1 MSANNSISQLLE
13 QFIELYNNSLSTFEK
28 TNEAITTDKETVA
41 IDLYDPK
48 KGSVKTVQ
56 IPSFGFLKREIERL
70 NGNLD
75 ALAGNTS
82 TTSNVKLKD
91 GSFRR
96 IITSKLQGPAPS
108 ITNLA
113 APTAFKTKAN
123 EFFEDFL
130 NPLLTVSLNV
140 SGQIPTTTEKAYIE
154 RYVFD
159 SNDVNSIQAFNS
171 VYKGSNSIDYDTF
184 VKDIVQNK
192 YVYRKDAS
200 DIDMPS
206 RSMSYYG
213 NFDVLGIDTAE
224 KTLVVDGATQTVN
237 VRLFTLNQ
245 LTYSDSSKTLKNT
258 ETLKVGDFLVVN
270 SNQYSTRYKI
280 TALNTDTLQ
289 AELDLIEGSEPIRI
303 GAGELKIYKDV
314 DVAVNID
321 VNVAFNEYQ
330 VVFVK
335 AIDSVSKILSESF
348 SPGVAFYSNELQIAT
363 ENGTVMNL
371 ADYYRSEVADFG
383 QFIKS
388 FKIDSIPPASVGL
401 VPNAPAL
408 DTANFKVVQINKH
421 LTDNDSTNK
430 IKQLKNDK
438 LASEQNLK
446 KLDDAISKKKSAIN
460 TVKYKST
467 VERDRDT
474 NELSTLAQKRTSESA
489 LYSSVVSEIKSIANS
504 NNLSNVAPKYKLR
517 GFWSIPDPKK
527 SNDIVEQ
534 AIVQFK
540 IRYRYVSSN
549 GKTSQI
555 DQIPFQDGN
564 TTKTAAFSNWIEVDG
579 PIRKRIKDANGKF
592 YWGTDSEE
600 DANAVNFNSLDIA
613 IQPGEKVEI
622 MVKSLSEAGF
632 PANSIESDWSD
643 IMTYEF
649 PEGEFTGDTI
659 LEAINENSLE
669 TVRIQITQ
677 DLTTAGLYTHL
688 EDSFTAN
695 SKYFSHNAT
704 SIASGFLTTE
714 QNPVSLFDKLVE
726 MQTQIE
732 KLRAQIAGTLGELVV
747 YIEDEAGAQT
757 SVSNHTTVKLFAGYY
772 VDEITNQIDRKG
784 AIVTKSFKLKLS
796 NSKATD
802 LELVARLVGDRT
814 KPAYGS
820 GPTEH
825 IKPDNTKIS
834 TTVLGVAP
842 GIIDT
847 FISSDTYYANE
858 GRYDLVPLQYQN
870 ISSNLTGFDYMNV
883 APYQSG
889 QLRGQFIYSRYKNL
903 ANDAELYSTTAP
915 DTDYAISTWTVGN
928 GVDDFE
934 YGPSYK
940 FSTNPVIAGLDN
952 ARYWNFASATHIP
965 YETTNGTDD
974 FIWSGDYTNGLPNTT
989 AISTAANQ
997 ISKTMYDN
1005 GLFLHKDHPAINA
1018 SALTPLNILEM
1029 NLVSMSKNAPRR
1041 ANMTDGSFQNPYKN
1055 LHWQIKPEAGTTTP
1069 IDMPTAGRPNSLKM
1083 SFNAEDQFLLG
1094 GHSCGA
1100 YLFLSPIETT
1110 SLTVDADNKF
1120 GKKSIAQGATNAVS
1134 VDLIFQ
1140 YRMTDYFGVSSS
1152 NNAGRVG
1159 GIASTNLTNLT
1170 YSKKIGLDILKGEND
1185 IFSFDI
1191 EVYAKYKPEGSSVAN
1206 VTKEMIDTFR
1216 VPRWHGGREF
1226 VDSENDFSTPGS
1238 ITSLR

>member
-75 ALAGNTS
+75 ALSGNTS

-96 IITSKLQGPAPS
+96 VITSKLQGPAPS

-113 APTAFKTKAN
+113 APTAFKTKVN

-159 SNDVNSIQAFNS
+159 SDDVNSIQAFNS
-171 VYKGSNSIDYDTF
+171 IYKGSNNIDYDTF

-206 RSMSYYG
+206 RSMTYYG

-388 FKIDSIPPASVGL
+388 FKNDSIPPASVGL

-579 PIRKRIKDANGKF
+579 PIRKRIKDATGKF

-600 DANAVNFNSLDIA
+600 DANAINFNSLDIA

-747 YIEDEAGAQT
+747 YIEDESGAQT
-757 SVSNHTTVKLFAGYY
+757 TVSNHTTVKLFAGYY

-820 GPTEH
+820 GA
-825 IKPDNTKIS
+825 S
-834 TTVLGVAP
+834 TVLGVAP
-842 GIIDT
+842 GTIDST
-847 FISSDTYYANE
+847 VSSDTYYANE

-870 ISSNLTGFDYMNV
+870 ISSNLTGVDYMNV

-889 QLRGQFIYSRYKNL
+889 QLRGQYMYSRAKNL
-903 ANDAELYSTTAP
+903 ANDADLYSMTPP
-915 DTDYAISTWTVGN
+915 DTDYGVTAWTVGN
-928 GVDDFE
+928 GADDFE
-934 YGPSYK
+934 YGINYK
-940 FSTNPVIAGLDN
+940 FGTNPALIGSGDS
-952 ARYWNFASATHIP
+952 RYWNFANATDAP
-965 YETTNGTDD
+965 YAANNGTDD

-989 AISTAANQ
+989 AISTGLNQ
-997 ISKTMYDN
+997 VSKTDYDN
-1005 GLFLHKDHPAINA
+1005 GLYLHKDHPLLNTG
-1018 SALTPLNILEM
+1018 SALTPLNIAEIG
-1029 NLVSMSKNAPRR
+1029 LVSMSKNAPRR
-1041 ANMTDGSFQNPYKN
+1041 ANMTDGSFQNPYKRA
-1055 LHWQIKPEAGTTTP
+1055 HWQMKSNNSTP
-1069 IDMPTAGRPNSLKM
+1069 IDVYRSLKM

-1140 YRMTDYFGVSSS
+1140 YRMTDYFGVSSA

-1185 IFSFDI
+1185 VFSFDI

-1206 VTKEMIDTFR
+1206 VTKEMIDTYR

-1238 ITSLR
+1238 ITSLRYM

>member
-1 MSANNSISQLLE
+1 
-13 QFIELYNNSLSTFEK
+13 
-28 TNEAITTDKETVA
+28 
-41 IDLYDPK
+41 
-48 KGSVKTVQ
+48 
-56 IPSFGFLKREIERL
+56 
-70 NGNLD
+70 
-75 ALAGNTS
+75 
-82 TTSNVKLKD
+82 
-91 GSFRR
+91 
-96 IITSKLQGPAPS
+96 
-108 ITNLA
+108 
-113 APTAFKTKAN
+113 
-123 EFFEDFL
+123 
-130 NPLLTVSLNV
+130 
-140 SGQIPTTTEKAYIE
+140 
-154 RYVFD
+154 
-159 SNDVNSIQAFNS
+159 
-171 VYKGSNSIDYDTF
+171 
-184 VKDIVQNK
+184 
-192 YVYRKDAS
+192 
-200 DIDMPS
+200 
-206 RSMSYYG
+206 
-213 NFDVLGIDTAE
+213 
-224 KTLVVDGATQTVN
+224 
-237 VRLFTLNQ
+237 
-245 LTYSDSSKTLKNT
+245 
-258 ETLKVGDFLVVN
+258 
-270 SNQYSTRYKI
+270 
-280 TALNTDTLQ
+280 
-289 AELDLIEGSEPIRI
+289 
-303 GAGELKIYKDV
+303 
-314 DVAVNID
+314 
-321 VNVAFNEYQ
+321 
-330 VVFVK
+330 
-335 AIDSVSKILSESF
+335 
-348 SPGVAFYSNELQIAT
+348 
-363 ENGTVMNL
+363 
-371 ADYYRSEVADFG
+371 
-383 QFIKS
+383 
-388 FKIDSIPPASVGL
+388 
-401 VPNAPAL
+401 
-408 DTANFKVVQINKH
+408 
-421 LTDNDSTNK
+421 
-430 IKQLKNDK
+430 
-438 LASEQNLK
+438 
-446 KLDDAISKKKSAIN
+446 
-460 TVKYKST
+460 
-467 VERDRDT
+467 
-474 NELSTLAQKRTSESA
+474 
-489 LYSSVVSEIKSIANS
+489 
-504 NNLSNVAPKYKLR
+504 
-517 GFWSIPDPKK
+517 
-527 SNDIVEQ
+527 
-534 AIVQFK
+534 
-540 IRYRYVSSN
+540 
-549 GKTSQI
+549 
-555 DQIPFQDGN
+555 
-564 TTKTAAFSNWIEVDG
+564 
-579 PIRKRIKDANGKF
+579 
-592 YWGTDSEE
+592 
-600 DANAVNFNSLDIA
+600 
-613 IQPGEKVEI
+613 
-622 MVKSLSEAGF
+622 
-632 PANSIESDWSD
+632 
-643 IMTYEF
+643 MTYEF

-747 YIEDEAGAQT
+747 YIEDESGAQT
-757 SVSNHTTVKLFAGYY
+757 TVSNHTTVKLFAGYY

-842 GIIDT
+842 GIIDA
-847 FISSDTYYANE
+847 FVSSDTYYANE

-903 ANDAELYSTTAP
+903 ANDTELYSTTAP

-952 ARYWNFASATHIP
+952 ARYWNFASATYIP

-989 AISTAANQ
+989 AISTAVNQ

-1055 LHWQIKPEAGTTTP
+1055 LHWQIKPEAGATTP

-1185 IFSFDI
+1185 VFSFDI

-1216 VPRWHGGREF
+1216 VPGLHGSRQF

-1238 ITSLR
+1238 ITSLRYM